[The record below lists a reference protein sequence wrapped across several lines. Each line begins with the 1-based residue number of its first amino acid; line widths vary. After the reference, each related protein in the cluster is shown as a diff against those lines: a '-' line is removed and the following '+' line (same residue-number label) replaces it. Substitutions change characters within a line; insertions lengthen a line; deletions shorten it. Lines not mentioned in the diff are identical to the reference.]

1 MDSFFL
7 GHRSRSELPSLRRF
21 GVWAALSL
29 ALPTLLAA
37 EPCAAA
43 PATEQAPAP
52 TRPAGL
58 HHAATYPVARTL
70 IGTASWYGRQHA
82 GRPTAS
88 GEIHSIHLR
97 TAAHRSLPFGTL
109 LKVTNLRNG
118 RTSVVRVND
127 RGPFVAG
134 RTIDLSEQAARD
146 LAMLDEGV
154 AHVRLEIL
162 HEHPH

>member
-1 MDSFFL
+1 METFFL
-7 GHRSRSELPSLRRF
+7 GHRPRSGFPRHI
-21 GVWAALSL
+21 GVWTALSFV
-29 ALPTLLAA
+29 LPMLFAA

-43 PATEQAPAP
+43 SAIEQAPP
-52 TRPAGL
+52 PVRPAGL
-58 HHAATYPVARTL
+58 HRAAIYPVARTL
-70 IGTASWYGRQHA
+70 IGVASWYGRQHA

-146 LAMLDEGV
+146 LAMLEDGL

-162 HEHPH
+162 HDHAD

>member
-1 MDSFFL
+1 METFFL
-7 GHRSRSELPSLRRF
+7 GHRSRSEFSRRI
-21 GVWAALSL
+21 GAWAVLSL
-29 ALPTLLAA
+29 ILPALFAA
-37 EPCAAA
+37 EACAAA
-43 PATEQAPAP
+43 PATEQTPAP

-58 HHAATYPVARTL
+58 QHAATYPVARTL
-70 IGTASWYGRQHA
+70 IGVASWYGRQHA

-88 GEIHSIHLR
+88 GEIHSLHLR

-118 RTSVVRVND
+118 RTSVVRIND

-146 LAMLDEGV
+146 LAMLEDGL
-154 AHVRLEIL
+154 ANVRLEIL
-162 HEHPH
+162 HNHAD

>member
-1 MDSFFL
+1 MTSFFF
-7 GHRSRSELPSLRRF
+7 GHRPRSEFSRRR
-21 GVWAALSL
+21 GLWAALFL
-29 ALPTLLAA
+29 LPALLAA
-37 EPCAAA
+37 RPSAA
-43 PATEQAPAP
+43 EQASDAV
-52 TRPAGL
+52 RPAGL
-58 HHAATYPVARTL
+58 QRVATYSVARSL
-70 IGTASWYGRQHA
+70 VGIASWYGRQHA

-97 TAAHRSLPFGTL
+97 TAAHRNLPFGTM

-134 RTIDLSEQAARD
+134 RAIDLSEQAARD
-146 LAMLDEGV
+146 LAMLDQGL

-162 HEHPH
+162 HDHAR